1 MECNSTPTP
10 PPGASVV
17 ISQGSMASLKQTQTL
32 LATRGIASQI
42 VRPPPGKC
50 GG

>member
-1 MECNSTPTP
+1 MECNSTPIP
-10 PPGASVV
+10 PPGETV
-17 ISQGSMASLKQTQTL
+17 IVSQGAMATLRKTQAL
-32 LATRGIASQI
+32 LESRGIAAQI